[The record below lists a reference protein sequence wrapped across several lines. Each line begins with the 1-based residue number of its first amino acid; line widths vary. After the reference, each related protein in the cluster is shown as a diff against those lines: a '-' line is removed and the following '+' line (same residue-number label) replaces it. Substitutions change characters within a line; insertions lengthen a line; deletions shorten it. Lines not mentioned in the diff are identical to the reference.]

1 MPPLVRPGL
10 LLLASL
16 LLLVSTVKGQ
26 PEPLAFSNPNYYFD
40 FSQIKS
46 SGPSNF
52 VVDQVT
58 KNPNA
63 AFTFEGKAKTSNLFL
78 AARSSACVGS
88 GMSSPTYGPDG
99 VVFSRDRQSIRLQYA
114 ENIDL
119 GSRW

>member
-10 LLLASL
+10 LLLAGF
-16 LLLVSTVKGQ
+16 LLLVSTVTGQ
-26 PEPLAFSNPNYYFD
+26 PEPSAFVNPTYYFD

-63 AFTFEGKAKTSNLFL
+63 AFTFESKAKNF
-78 AARSSACVGS
+78 
-88 GMSSPTYGPDG
+88 
-99 VVFSRDRQSIRLQYA
+99 
-114 ENIDL
+114 
-119 GSRW
+119 